1 MKLDEKLTKAQDQL
15 TVLDEMAF
23 DHLEFDWEGINF
35 HAATD
40 VNNNG
45 QGHVHLKAS
54 LGRLYFTV
62 ENSAQRA
69 IAIDRLY
76 STNRDIDGNYAIGP
90 KGDVSFRSITRTDG
104 QLTGTNL
111 MCALTTIILE
121 AENHLRAL
129 RSHLKAH

>member
-1 MKLDEKLTKAQDQL
+1 MKLDEKLTKAQNQL
-15 TVLDEMAF
+15 AALDEMAF
-23 DHLEFDWEGINF
+23 DHLEFDWEGIKF

-40 VNNNG
+40 INHSG

-69 IAIDRLY
+69 MAIERLY
-76 STNRDIDGNYAIGP
+76 TTNRGIDGNYAIGP
-90 KGDVSFRSITRTDG
+90 KGDVSFKSITRTEG
-104 QLTGTNL
+104 QLTGTEL